1 MQKVGSISPNLRDL
15 STYGGVVFLNRYFLI
30 GLAGVVWAPGLLC
43 AGETAAESAQ
53 VIFQNLCA
61 SCHGAKGEGKVELK
75 APSIASLPAW
85 YVQRQLESFQKDR
98 RGAHPQDT
106 EGQMMGAM
114 AKVLSAAQ
122 TTAIAK
128 VVEKLPRVTPE
139 QTIKVD
145 VERGRELYEERCMEC
160 HRYNGEGE
168 LVFGAAPLVGLQDWY
183 LAAQLRKFKTGV
195 RGAAKDDESGQKMV
209 KVTANFV
216 EDEDMVR
223 SLAAWLIQ
231 LQGPKKPSIWE
242 QSEIK
247 FGKD

>member
-1 MQKVGSISPNLRDL
+1 
-15 STYGGVVFLNRYFLI
+15 VVFLNRYLLI
-30 GLAGVVWAPGLLC
+30 GLAGAVWAPGLLC
-43 AGETAAESAQ
+43 AGETAAETAE

-75 APSIASLPAW
+75 APSIAGLPVW
-85 YVQRQLESFQKDR
+85 YVQRQLESFQQDK
-98 RGAHPQDT
+98 RGAHPQDV
-106 EGQMMGAM
+106 EGQMMRAM
-114 AKVLSAAQ
+114 AKVLNVGQ
-122 TTAIAK
+122 TSAIAK
-128 VVEKLPRVTPE
+128 VVENLPRVPPE
-139 QTIKVD
+139 PTIKAD
-145 VERGRELYEERCMEC
+145 VERGKDLYAERCMEC

-195 RGAAKDDESGQKMV
+195 RGAAKNDESGQKMV

-231 LQGPKKPSIWE
+231 LQEPKKPSTAE
-242 QSEIK
+242 ETESS